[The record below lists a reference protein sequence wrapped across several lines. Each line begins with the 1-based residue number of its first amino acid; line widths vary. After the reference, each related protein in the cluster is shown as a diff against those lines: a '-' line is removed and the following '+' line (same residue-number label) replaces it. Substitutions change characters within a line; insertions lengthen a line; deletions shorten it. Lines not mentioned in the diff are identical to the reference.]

1 MLLATQ
7 SQEILVLRTRQP
19 RHYKTPPALKIAGF
33 AVLLMSL
40 VGAASITGL

>member
-1 MLLATQ
+1 M
-7 SQEILVLRTRQP
+7 LRTKTSRQY
-19 RHYKTPPALKIAGF
+19 RTPPALKIAGF